1 MRGDYVESLPRL
13 LARPPRRRA
22 ARRLPDRIDDVRRAW
37 RAWIA
42 SARRSSEASRDEP
55 LVYVGGGN
63 APDDAGFALDVERYP
78 GGGRQRL
85 GVFDFHGEWLD
96 WGR

>member
-1 MRGDYVESLPRL
+1 V
-13 LARPPRRRA
+13 RA
-22 ARRLPDRIDDVRRAW
+22 ALEA
-37 RAWIA
+37 A
-42 SARRSSEASRDEP
+42 SHFEP

-78 GGGRQRL
+78 GGSRQRL

-96 WGR
+96 WGN